1 MIGDGRRF
9 GGVDWCVRELRRALG
24 VEGAPG
30 ADGEMIGGAS
40 EEVKGERAVGGD
52 GRVSMGRWG
61 PHHGC

>member
-1 MIGDGRRF
+1 M
-9 GGVDWCVRELRRALG
+9 DWCVRELRRALG